1 MVGRKNFLFHNSVDG
16 AKASAIIYSIVLTAK
31 ANNLD
36 IRKYVEIL
44 LQRMPDY
51 KNEPDGI
58 RKTAAMVTGNAGGA
72 GDLPFT
78 LSVNG

>member
-16 AKASAIIYSIVLTAK
+16 AKASAIIYSIVLTAQ

-51 KNEPDGI
+51 KNEPEGMQ
-58 RKTAAMVTGNAGGA
+58 KL
-72 GDLPFT
+72 LPWSPEIQAECQLPKIGKRT
-78 LSVNG
+78 S